1 MEKIENISED
11 EKTLLRRY
19 LPQMETASKHNYYT
33 AVPSTDM
40 LQLQAIYKR
49 HINPHHTPNAWCSHC
64 CVATL
69 KGLYEFAKRTIY
81 GNDKTSED

>member
-1 MEKIENISED
+1 MEKKKSISES
-11 EKTLLRRY
+11 EITLLRRY
-19 LPQMETASKHNYYT
+19 FGQMETANKHNYYT

-49 HINPHHTPNAWCSHC
+49 YINPHHTPNAWCSHC

-69 KGLYEFAKRTIY
+69 KGLYEFAKEVLFR
-81 GNDKTSED
+81 ED

>member
-1 MEKIENISED
+1 METKKSISES

-19 LPQMETASKHNYYT
+19 FEQMETASKHDCYS

-49 HINPHHTPNAWCSHC
+49 YINPHHTPNAWCSHC
-64 CVATL
+64 CVNTL
-69 KGLYEFAKRTIY
+69 KGLYQFAKEVLFGGRA
-81 GNDKTSED
+81 E

>member
-1 MEKIENISED
+1 MTKKKKRIRESEI
-11 EKTLLRRY
+11 TLLRRY
-19 LPQMETASKHNYYT
+19 FGQIETASKHNYYT

-49 HINPHHTPNAWCSHC
+49 YINPHHTPNAWCSHC

-69 KGLYEFAKRTIY
+69 KGLYQFAKVVLF
-81 GNDKTSED
+81 NN